1 MGAHKSHEAEDDSQ
15 REIAVL
21 SEIKES
27 EKKAEEI
34 LEKAK
39 SEQNSI
45 IHQARIV
52 ASNILSKKS
61 EDIKKI
67 QEKKVMEFRDKV
79 KLLNEEKLIEGRTL
93 AKQLKSKADRNS
105 GKAVELVMKKFEEM
119 V

>member
-1 MGAHKSHEAEDDSQ
+1 MSAHKSHEAGDDSQ

-27 EKKAEEI
+27 EKQAEEI

-39 SEQNSI
+39 SEQDSI
-45 IHQARIV
+45 THQARTD
-52 ASNILSKKS
+52 ASKLLSQKA
-61 EDIKKI
+61 EEIKKF
-67 QEKKVMEFRDKV
+67 QEKKIMEFRDKV
-79 KLLNEEKLIEGRTL
+79 KILNEEKISEGKTL
-93 AKQLKSKADRNS
+93 AKQLKSKADKNS

>member
-1 MGAHKSHEAEDDSQ
+1 MSVHKPHEAEDDSQ

-27 EKKAEEI
+27 ERKAEEI

-39 SEQNSI
+39 SEQDSM
-45 IHQARIV
+45 IHQVRMD
-52 ASNILSKKS
+52 ASKLLSQKT
-61 EDIKKI
+61 EEIKKF
-67 QEKKVMEFRDKV
+67 QEKKIMEFRDKV
-79 KLLNEEKLIEGRTL
+79 KILNEEKISEGKTL
-93 AKQLKSKADRNS
+93 AKQLKSKADKNS

>member
-1 MGAHKSHEAEDDSQ
+1 MSAHETNGNDSS
-15 REIAVL
+15 REIAIL

-39 SEQNSI
+39 SEQDSI
-45 IHQARIV
+45 IHQAGMD
-52 ASNILSKKS
+52 ASKLLSQKT
-61 EDIKKI
+61 EEIKKF

-93 AKQLKSKADRNS
+93 AKQLRLKADKNS

>member
-1 MGAHKSHEAEDDSQ
+1 MSAHKSHEGGDDSQ

-39 SEQNSI
+39 SEQDSI
-45 IHQARIV
+45 THQARID
-52 ASNILSKKS
+52 ASNLLSQRT
-61 EDIKKI
+61 EEIKKL

-79 KLLNEEKLIEGRTL
+79 KLLNEEKLAESKTL
-93 AKQLKSKADRNS
+93 AKQLKSKADKNS